1 MQNTMAHAEH
11 RRWWLGPLLW
21 SLAFLGGLITACVVS
36 EEAREVIGEGVGYLL
51 GFFSTPFILE
61 ASAALAG
68 LGIVMIINNLRL
80 AREGDGWVEMEVK
93 TEESPADGN
102 PKSE

>member
-1 MQNTMAHAEH
+1 MQPMTAQAEH

-21 SLAFLGGLITACVVS
+21 SLVFLGGLITACVMS

-61 ASAALAG
+61 ASAALTG
-68 LGIVMIINNLRL
+68 FGVVMIINNLRL

-93 TEESPADGN
+93 TEEPPADGN
-102 PKSE
+102 PKGE

>member
-1 MQNTMAHAEH
+1 MQSMTPQAEH

-93 TEESPADGN
+93 TEEPSVEAK
-102 PKSE
+102 PKAE